1 MRAIAR
7 IIVAAAVM
15 GGMIAPVFA
24 SAPPN
29 FAALS
34 RIVAVSGYEQQLS
47 AAIAHQLDA
56 LHPHT
61 DNLGDVWVTVGSGS
75 PHRLIVAAIDQPGY
89 VVSGITAQG
98 YLRVQRLPQRE
109 PNPVFDTLRF
119 AQPAY
124 VVTPKG
130 LLNGGFAGLS
140 IHLAPGRLDPPSMS
154 HIDNLYLD
162 IGAHSAAEARAA
174 GADILDPV
182 RLAQA
187 PMTIGAD
194 DEAGAAAGDR
204 FGWEAL
210 LEAAQGL

>member
-1 MRAIAR
+1 MRAMAR

-15 GGMIAPVFA
+15 GSMIAPVFA
-24 SAPPN
+24 SAPPD

-47 AAIAHQLDA
+47 TAIAHQLGA

-109 PNPVFDTLRF
+109 PNPVSAHRT
-119 AQPAY
+119 QP
-124 VVTPKG
+124 
-130 LLNGGFAGLS
+130 
-140 IHLAPGRLDPPSMS
+140 
-154 HIDNLYLD
+154 ID
-162 IGAHSAAEARAA
+162 
-174 GADILDPV
+174 
-182 RLAQA
+182 
-187 PMTIGAD
+187 
-194 DEAGAAAGDR
+194 
-204 FGWEAL
+204 
-210 LEAAQGL
+210 